1 MDSCDSRDGQSEALN
16 NWKYE
21 DNVFPLLAHNRLLS
35 IWTLI
40 ETWLRILQLLALL
53 GVLTWSVLSLPE
65 LLRSVHTSNL
75 HRHTSALTN
84 LHMPAIETESDTSA
98 EGTGASGALQTLEPE
113 ASPEEYCAA
122 VSKYLSNSRTT
133 SDWLFL
139 VCLPSMAMGSAFGA
153 VVSLICLPANRS
165 RALGLGLLMGAG
177 TTGWLLLTTTH
188 QNRSWGSPR
197 NIGAP
202 GQQWMIAIDPSVYD
216 KLMFAWTVND
226 LPAATLSMTLGVLL
240 AIWFFRPLTRFA
252 MRLVLPPASRWHI
265 AWLWT
270 ADGLRVPGAQ
280 RNSS

>member
-1 MDSCDSRDGQSEALN
+1 MGSSAASNEEPEGLN
-16 NWKYE
+16 HWQYE
-21 DNVFPLLAHNRLLS
+21 DDVFPLTTYSRLLNT
-35 IWTLI
+35 WKLL
-40 ETWLRILQLLALL
+40 EAWLRILQLLALL
-53 GVLTWSVLSLPE
+53 GVLAWSVLFLPK

-84 LHMPAIETESDTSA
+84 LHMAAIETEGDCSN
-98 EGTGASGALQTLEPE
+98 ERTGASGSMQTLEPE

-122 VSKYLSNSRTT
+122 VSKYLSNSRST
-133 SDWLFL
+133 SDWIFL

-188 QNRSWGSPR
+188 QDRSWGSPR
-197 NIGAP
+197 TIGGL
-202 GQQWMIAIDPSVYD
+202 GQQWMAAIDPSVYD

>member
-1 MDSCDSRDGQSEALN
+1 MDSPVTPNEEPEGLN
-16 NWKYE
+16 HWQYG
-21 DNVFPLLAHNRLLS
+21 DDVFPLIAHSRLLNT
-35 IWTLI
+35 WKLL
-40 ETWLRILQLLALL
+40 EAWLRILQLLALL
-53 GVLTWSVLSLPE
+53 GVLAWSALFLPKM
-65 LLRSVHTSNL
+65 LLSVHTSNL
-75 HRHTSALTN
+75 HRHTPALTN
-84 LHMPAIETESDTSA
+84 LHMAAIEA
-98 EGTGASGALQTLEPE
+98 EGDSSNERTGASGSMQTLEPE
-113 ASPEEYCAA
+113 ASPEEYCVA
-122 VSKYLSNSRTT
+122 VSEYLSNSRTT

-202 GQQWMIAIDPSVYD
+202 GQQWMIAVDPSVYD

-226 LPAATLSMTLGVLL
+226 LPAATLSMALGLL
-240 AIWFFRPLTRFA
+240 VAIWFFRPITRFA

-270 ADGLRVPGAQ
+270 ADDLRVPGAQ
-280 RNSS
+280 RSSS